1 MYRKVVD
8 GIAFAYRTFLTR
20 IYLPYRY
27 DGSDSREE
35 IQTILSENDEVTIC
49 FLCHGNICRS
59 PFAERYL
66 NKVADSNITVSSAGF
81 YPNANR
87 KSPSNATKAAA
98 AYDVDLTSHRSVVVD
113 DSMVATADLVFVMDY
128 ENLYRF
134 TRRFPEEVEK
144 VFLIGE
150 IVNADEIHIA
160 DPYGEDVEVFHR
172 AYNELSRIINKL
184 VSL

>member
-8 GIAFAYRTFLTR
+8 GIAFAYHTFLTR

-35 IQTILSENDEVTIC
+35 IQTIFSENDEVTIC

-66 NKVADSNITVSSAGF
+66 KKVADSNITVSSAGF
-81 YPNANR
+81 YPDANR
-87 KSPSNATKAAA
+87 KSPSNAIEAAA
-98 AYDVDLTSHRSVVVD
+98 EYDIDLTPHRSAVVD
-113 DSMVATADLVFVMDY
+113 ESMMATADLVFVMDY
-128 ENLYRF
+128 ENLYRC
-134 TRRFPEEVEK
+134 TQQFPEELEK

-150 IVNADEIHIA
+150 VVNTDEIHIA
-160 DPYGEDVEVFHR
+160 DPYGGDVEVFHR
-172 AYNELSRIINKL
+172 TYNELSRVIDEL